1 MQQINTPL
9 INPYLLIIQTRI
21 LKLLK
26 QGIIPWRQG
35 FSPYGA
41 ARTYL
46 DNRYLT
52 GVNWLLCNFTTSY
65 SLPYYLTWHQI
76 QQLNGQIKKRSKA
89 EFIYYQKTS
98 RWLRFPIY
106 NISCV
111 DGIKT
116 SFVKGSTNQ
125 EAMYAKIDAWLKPLL
140 QTIPTMPSL
149 QRLAHWDA
157 VKEVV
162 KLPLTKKPS
171 AKYYWHLFKA
181 IIAWTGSSS
190 NLNRLT
196 LSDMLVHYPTAF
208 QQEQLVCELGAAY
221 LCGYFGIYDAWDIE
235 TRQGELLEWYYLMER
250 YPDQLLRSIWSVK
263 SAWEFLF
270 TSNKY
275 RKILCLSQ
283 K

>member
-9 INPYLLIIQTRI
+9 VNPYLSIIQARI

-52 GVNWLLCNFTTSY
+52 GVNWLLCNFTTDY
-65 SLPYYLTWHQI
+65 PLPYYLTWYQI
-76 QQLNGQIKKRSKA
+76 QQLNGRVKKRSKA
-89 EFIYYQKTS
+89 EFIYYQKTG

-106 NISCV
+106 NITCV
-111 DGIKT
+111 EGIKT
-116 SFVKGSTNQ
+116 SFVKGTTN
-125 EAMYAKIDAWLKPLL
+125 EEVVYAKIDAWLMPLL

-157 VKEVV
+157 VKEVI

-171 AKYYWHLFKA
+171 AKYYWYLFKS
-181 IIAWTGSSS
+181 IIAWTGSPS

-221 LCGYFGIYDAWDIE
+221 LCGYFGIYAPWYIE
-235 TRQGELLEWYYLMER
+235 AHQEELLDWTYYTYR
-250 YPDQLLRSIWSVK
+250 YPELLMVGILEMRESVGY
-263 SAWEFLF
+263 LF
-270 TSNKY
+270 
-275 RKILCLSQ
+275 Q
-283 K
+283 D